1 MDLLVEAGLTPME
14 ALRSATSWS
23 ADKIAGKGRAR
34 GNPRIGSLAEGSFA
48 DLVILAANPLD
59 DITNTRKIERV
70 MKGGQFITLGYTPS
84 YFTFTRTPRRIA
96 MATPTP
102 EISAIT
108 PHTVV
113 EGSPAFEMIVE
124 GVGFGAY
131 SVVRV
136 GGISMLTTFVD
147 PRTLK
152 VTIPADVVARA
163 RPNRF
168 DAPGPAQKVGVFGD
182 RTALISVYNPPP
194 EGGTSTSI
202 SLRIRA
208 KGGLTGD

>member
-1 MDLLVEAGLTPME
+1 MT
-14 ALRSATSWS
+14 
-23 ADKIAGKGRAR
+23 
-34 GNPRIGSLAEGSFA
+34 
-48 DLVILAANPLD
+48 
-59 DITNTRKIERV
+59 
-70 MKGGQFITLGYTPS
+70 
-84 YFTFTRTPRRIA
+84 
-96 MATPTP
+96 
-102 EISAIT
+102 
-108 PHTVV
+108 
-113 EGSPAFEMIVE
+113 VE
-124 GVGFGAY
+124 GVGFGGY

-136 GGISMLTTFVD
+136 AGISMPTTFVD

-152 VTIPADVVARA
+152 VTIPAEVFARA
-163 RPNRF
+163 TPNRF